1 MKIKVNKACIILSYI
16 FVFISAFTYL
26 RFTVTQIY
34 RWRLLYLSSMMGII
48 ILSYIYIF
56 AYASKKFF
64 TINCIT
70 VLLIF
75 IVVYELIISAFSGLF
90 VAPMI
95 LIDVISWPLV
105 FVVFYDYCKKYELP
119 KCFSWLTLVGSIIV
133 CILSIPNIMTTSVQV
148 RGSSIFAAY
157 YSFAFLPMVY
167 LLRSKRESLLLSV
180 VVTVLMILSTK
191 RSAFIIVIVG
201 ISAYYIL
208 SNHVQNK
215 SIKQMQKY
223 IGLMIVFIAVAIL
236 CQMMI
241 ERLGLDIIARL
252 TNISED
258 GGSGRSRIWRQ
269 VMSYFQDSSVLEK
282 IFGHGFH
289 AVFYEIKP
297 LGIARYAHNSLI
309 ETLYDYGILG
319 LILILVL
326 IWKIISKTVNMVKTK
341 STLAPAMSFTVFSLI
356 VLTLVS
362 YFFEQ
367 SLIIVPFSIAWGVCL
382 GKYER
387 EIKEI
392 RRNNG

>member
-1 MKIKVNKACIILSYI
+1 MKIKVNNACIILSYI

-48 ILSYIYIF
+48 ILSFIYIF

-180 VVTVLMILSTK
+180 V
-191 RSAFIIVIVG
+191 VG